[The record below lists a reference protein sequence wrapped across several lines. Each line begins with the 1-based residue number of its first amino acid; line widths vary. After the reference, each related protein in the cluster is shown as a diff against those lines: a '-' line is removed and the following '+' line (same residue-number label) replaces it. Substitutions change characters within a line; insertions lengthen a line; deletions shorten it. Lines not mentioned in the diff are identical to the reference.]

1 MKYVKA
7 LGLCTLLSA
16 VETQAMLMDC
26 TDSVNL
32 IVAPKIE
39 CAMGENRVQLIN
51 SVPADTAAASPRA
64 EPLGFQFNP
73 PRSANPLEESA
84 PLIVFF
90 SIMTAIFLMRTK
102 RLNTK

>member
-7 LGLCTLLSA
+7 LGLFALLPA
-16 VETQAMLMDC
+16 VQAQAMLMDC
-26 TDSVNL
+26 AGSLNP
-32 IVAPKIE
+32 IMASRIE

-51 SVPADTAAASPRA
+51 NAPADAVAATPPS
-64 EPLGFQFNP
+64 EPIGFQFNP

-90 SIMTAIFLMRTK
+90 SIMTAVFLMRTK